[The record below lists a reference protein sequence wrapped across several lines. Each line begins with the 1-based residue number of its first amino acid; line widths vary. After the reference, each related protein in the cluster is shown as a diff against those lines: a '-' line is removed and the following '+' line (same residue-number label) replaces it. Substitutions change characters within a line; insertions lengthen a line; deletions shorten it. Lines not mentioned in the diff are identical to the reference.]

1 LLEGR
6 GIRVSTDGRGRAF
19 DNIMIERLL
28 RTVKWEHVFLR
39 ENRTIGDLRAG
50 FDEYFDYYNRRRWH
64 SALENQPPA
73 AVYER

>member
-1 LLEGR
+1 M
-6 GIRVSTDGRGRAF
+6 SMDGRGRAF
-19 DNIMIERLL
+19 DNIMIERLW

-39 ENRTIGDLRAG
+39 EHRTLGDLRSG
-50 FDEYFDYYNRRRWH
+50 FGEYFNYYNHRRWH